1 MALVLLIVGVLFN
14 LSVAL
19 LVVTKRHDRAARYLF
34 AVAFS
39 LIGWQVANF
48 LADGT
53 QGNAL
58 LWNRLTFVGPIWI
71 LLFSYL
77 FVLNLRRLSMPG
89 RRLLILFVGNLA
101 ITVLSLSQLIVRGV
115 SPRMQG
121 EIVVGYNP
129 LYGPAYVLYIVW
141 IAIFVVLYVGIMR
154 IPRILKSTHQRQQIK
169 IIRNGSV
176 IAVAIGLLTNIIV
189 PRLTDTSASS
199 QLAPITSVVFMGS
212 LVYAIFRH
220 GLFDIRAVV
229 ARVIAYGISIAALA
243 ALYGF
248 VIFGVANKLLGIE
261 LSLAAQIFLA
271 VATGVAALSF
281 QTIKATFDRITN
293 QFFYQDAYDAQR
305 LYDELNKSLLANV
318 DVEALSKS
326 AVNIIGDFLKVDHV
340 AIVLRATPYEH
351 QRVIAS
357 TAHSKEFRDIDYD
370 TISDIGTM
378 MDKRVL
384 VVSELEDT
392 NIKFHSTFSDNRI
405 GVLTKLSSSVGFST
419 QGIGFLI
426 LSNKRSG
433 NVFSKRDVDVLRV
446 ISSELV
452 IAIQNALRFEEI
464 EKFNVTLQQKI
475 DDATKEL
482 QKTNEKLKAL
492 DEAKDDFISM
502 ASHQLRT
509 PLTSIKGY
517 ISMILE
523 GDAGDINEQQRS
535 FLNQAFT
542 SSQRMVYLIAD
553 LLNVSRLKTGK
564 FIIEAS
570 PAYLPGLVET
580 EISQLYETAV
590 ARGLELRFTKP
601 DGFTML
607 NLDETK
613 IRQVV
618 MNFTDNAIYYT
629 PKGGTIDVA
638 LKETDESVELTI
650 TDTGI
655 GVPKA
660 EQHHLFTKFY
670 RAGNARRARPD
681 GTGLGLFMAK
691 KVIVA
696 QGGSIIFRST
706 EGKGSTFG
714 FTLPKAKL
722 AVPVVDE
729 QSAIDKEQK

>member
-1 MALVLLIVGVLFN
+1 MDIYLLVDLIVV
-14 LSVAL
+14 
-19 LVVTKRHDRAARYLF
+19 
-34 AVAFS
+34 S
-39 LIGWQVANF
+39 L
-48 LADGT
+48 
-53 QGNAL
+53 
-58 LWNRLTFVGPIWI
+58 
-71 LLFSYL
+71 
-77 FVLNLRRLSMPG
+77 
-89 RRLLILFVGNLA
+89 LLILGLSVLLKNNRIALNRVFASFVVCVSVWIIANYISNDVNQSVETATVANYFVFSFSFLAAFFIMKFSALIADDAKLLA
-101 ITVLSLSQLIVRGV
+101 ISRNIFFVIMIGIITFSAASPLVVKGVEPQGPVYAVIFGPLIALYGLILISMLVFAVLVLRRNKNQALGERRNRIRVIYKSLYLTMPLLLLVQFILPVATGWFGLTNIGIFTMLIVVYGFYYGV
-115 SPRMQG
+115 VRHRLFDLRLV
-121 EIVVGYNP
+121 IVRA
-129 LYGPAYVLYIVW
+129 LAYVIVL
-141 IAIFVVLYVGIMR
+141 AIIISVYGLGSYEI
-154 IPRILKSTHQRQQIK
+154 SNQISK
-169 IIRNGSV
+169 IIKNSFAINALNAGLIIIIALSYQPLKRYFDKFTNKLFYRDAYDPQILLDSLNKILVTNIDLTELLSRVADAINENIKSHYVSFMVRETSYSEPRYSEPMNSIIEEEDAKLLRKEIALIKRRVISIDEIAEASSELFETMAKYKISV
-176 IAVAIGLLTNIIV
+176 IARLMTTMKYETEGVGYIV
-189 PRLTDTSASS
+189 
-199 QLAPITSVVFMGS
+199 
-212 LVYAIFRH
+212 
-220 GLFDIRAVV
+220 
-229 ARVIAYGISIAALA
+229 
-243 ALYGF
+243 
-248 VIFGVANKLLGIE
+248 FG
-261 LSLAAQIFLA
+261 
-271 VATGVAALSF
+271 
-281 QTIKATFDRITN
+281 
-293 QFFYQDAYDAQR
+293 
-305 LYDELNKSLLANV
+305 
-318 DVEALSKS
+318 
-326 AVNIIGDFLKVDHV
+326 
-340 AIVLRATPYEH
+340 
-351 QRVIAS
+351 
-357 TAHSKEFRDIDYD
+357 
-370 TISDIGTM
+370 
-378 MDKRVL
+378 DK
-384 VVSELEDT
+384 
-392 NIKFHSTFSDNRI
+392 K
-405 GVLTKLSSSVGFST
+405 
-419 QGIGFLI
+419 
-426 LSNKRSG
+426 SG
-433 NVFSKRDVDVLRV
+433 NPYNAADLRT
-446 ISSELV
+446 IRIIASELV

-570 PAYLPGLVET
+570 PAYLPELVET
-580 EISQLYETAV
+580 EISQLYETAA

-601 DGFTML
+601 DSFTML
-607 NLDETK
+607 SLDETK

-638 LKETDESVELTI
+638 LKETNESVELTV

-722 AVPVVDE
+722 AVPVADE
-729 QSAIDKEQK
+729 QSAIDK

>member
-722 AVPVVDE
+722 AVPVADE
-729 QSAIDKEQK
+729 QPAIDKEQK

>member
-101 ITVLSLSQLIVRGV
+101 ITVLSLSQLIVRAV

-129 LYGPAYVLYIVW
+129 LYGQAYVLYIVW

-357 TAHSKEFRDIDYD
+357 TARSKEFRDIDYD
-370 TISDIGTM
+370 TISDIGAM

-419 QGIGFLI
+419 QGIGFLV

-482 QKTNEKLKAL
+482 QRTNEKLKAL

-570 PAYLPGLVET
+570 PAYLPELVET
-580 EISQLYETAV
+580 EISQLYETAA

-601 DGFTML
+601 DSFTML

-638 LKETDESVELTI
+638 LKETDESVELTV

-691 KVIVA
+691 KVILA

-722 AVPVVDE
+722 AVPVADE
-729 QSAIDKEQK
+729 QSG